1 MSYLLASF
9 KHRTISSQ
17 ILRGEKTGMC
27 IAVLCTTLIS
37 RIYTGD
43 KAKIEAASSNK
54 EAKRVEERVAEEVTI
69 TIPEKKLELMYFFYV
84 F

>member
-1 MSYLLASF
+1 MSDTKSEGTQADNYLLASF

-17 ILRGEKTGMC
+17 ILRVEKTGMC
-27 IAVLCTTLIS
+27 IVVLCKTLIS

-43 KAKIEAASSNK
+43 TAKIEAASSNK

-69 TIPEKKLELMYFFYV
+69 TT
-84 F
+84 

>member
-1 MSYLLASF
+1 MKAHKLTIIILAGFFQTSYNKQPDLES
-9 KHRTISSQ
+9 R
-17 ILRGEKTGMC
+17 KTGMC
-27 IAVLCTTLIS
+27 IVVLCTTLIS

-69 TIPEKKLELMYFFYV
+69 TT
-84 F
+84 

>member
-1 MSYLLASF
+1 MSDAKSEGIQADNYLLASF

-17 ILRGEKTGMC
+17 ILRVEKTGMC
-27 IAVLCTTLIS
+27 IVVLCTMLIS

-69 TIPEKKLELMYFFYV
+69 TT
-84 F
+84 